1 MGRRPIFANPEERK
15 AARRAYARVYRTA
28 HKEDLLASQLKH
40 WAKKLK
46 EAGWTVIEP
55 GGGDR

>member
-15 AARRAYARVYRTA
+15 KAKREYTRAYRSE
-28 HKEDLLASQLKH
+28 HKEEIYASQLKH

-46 EAGWTVIEP
+46 EAGYTVTAP
-55 GGGDR
+55 DAR